1 MSFKINLQYIIS
13 FFGIIPYIFVLFD
26 KYLFFQIEKE
36 IILNFILY
44 YTLII
49 CVFIGSINWN
59 LQKRIHNYLVIYGFL
74 PSLYA
79 VIIIILNL
87 YSYDINILFFLLILF
102 LVMQLFFDY
111 FLIFKNSINNQP
123 FFSLRMPLTIFITLT
138 LMLL

>member
-1 MSFKINLQYIIS
+1 MSNKINLQYIIS
-13 FFGIIPYIFVLFD
+13 FFGIIPYIFVLLD

-36 IILNFILY
+36 IILNFILH

-87 YSYDINILFFLLILF
+87 YNF
-102 LVMQLFFDY
+102 
-111 FLIFKNSINNQP
+111 SINNLLLLINIFMTAQLLLDYLLIYNHSTNRNV
-123 FFSLRMPLTIFITLT
+123 FYFLRLPLTFIIILT
-138 LMLL
+138 LMII

>member
-1 MSFKINLQYIIS
+1 MFKKINLQYILS
-13 FFGIIPYIFVLFD
+13 YLGIIPYVLILLD
-26 KYLFFQIEKE
+26 KYIFLQFEEK
-36 IILNFILY
+36 IIFNFVIY

-49 CVFIGSINWN
+49 SVFIGAVNWD
-59 LQKRIHNYLVIYGFL
+59 LQKEVPNYKVIYGFL

>member
-1 MSFKINLQYIIS
+1 MFKKINLQYILS
-13 FFGIIPYIFVLFD
+13 YLGIIPYVLILLD
-26 KYLFFQIEKE
+26 KYIFLQFEEK
-36 IILNFILY
+36 IIFNFVIY

-49 CVFIGSINWN
+49 SVFIGAVNWDF
-59 LQKRIHNYLVIYGFL
+59 QKEVPNYKVIYGFL